1 METRASGESGSEGLL
16 RGAALS
22 AERKLLERVPA
33 GGNSQ
38 AVALRLKVGG
48 HGRVDWARPRRFL
61 GPGER
66 WGLSR
71 SASLCA
77 TLCEHLQGWQQE
89 KSFVPRL
96 WGWPRIS
103 SSAPP
108 APETSLS
115 QSELSEKNSEQ
126 LADVSDLPGTANF
139 ILRE

>member
-1 METRASGESGSEGLL
+1 MRLLTRSSHFSRGDTQHKVSTEQELISIVESRTSGESGSEGLP

-48 HGRVDWARPRRFL
+48 RGGVDWARPRRFL

-66 WGLSR
+66 RGLSQ

-77 TLCEHLQGWQQE
+77 L
-89 KSFVPRL
+89 SAS
-96 WGWPRIS
+96 IS
-103 SSAPP
+103 LKMTVRGRD
-108 APETSLS
+108 ET
-115 QSELSEKNSEQ
+115 EM
-126 LADVSDLPGTANF
+126 
-139 ILRE
+139 